1 MDAWEKRCLKPE
13 SKRKGVWCRETHDYY
28 AMLDLADRRWRATQ
42 QEIKDAY
49 KRVSLRCAHRARPA
63 QWERRSEVL
72 RPFRAQAA
80 PRQVLHRRGQP

>member
-49 KRVSLRCAHRARPA
+49 KRVSLRCARHARP
-63 QWERRSEVL
+63 ERSMQKQRSEDS
-72 RPFRAQAA
+72 RASQAA
-80 PRQVLHRRGQP
+80 P